1 MLRCNTKVTGTM
13 SHEEDIRRVE
23 PARVYPASDRRDCWV
38 VEAPYDVVAAE
49 RTRCFSGIGAQ
60 RRAVQFACETFGG
73 ARLFSS

>member
-1 MLRCNTKVTGTM
+1 M

-23 PARVYPASDRRDCWV
+23 PARVYPASDRRDCWI
-38 VEAPYDVVAAE
+38 VEAPCGVVTAE
-49 RTRCFSGIGAQ
+49 RTHHFSGTGAQ